1 MNSNF
6 IQNTGLVILLFAFGF
21 STVYADNGTSKLQLI
36 KIKNTMAGGDYVSAW
51 SELRKLEKT
60 DTLTSEL
67 YYLGG
72 ECNFYLKNYEDA
84 MEQLN
89 RSIALDGNA
98 NPEKYFFIGKIF
110 QLAGELEKAI
120 NEYKTFIEKTLKKS
134 EETEEASILITQCK
148 KSIEMMSKPIN
159 VNISNI
165 GTSINSEYPEYNP
178 SISADGKT
186 MIFTSRRPEST
197 GKLVDP
203 EDGKFFEDIYIS
215 KKDSLTGKWLEA
227 ENIPGEINDDNHD
240 ANMTLSPD
248 GKQIFVYRNKG
259 ARGSG
264 TLYVSKKSPN
274 GKWKKA
280 EELEGDVN
288 TSYFESSACLS
299 PDGKTLYFVSERP
312 RGGMGMGDIYMAKKK
327 SKTEWEKA
335 VSLGPIV
342 NDEYD
347 QIGLFMHPDG
357 KTLYYASN
365 SPKSLGGYDI
375 FKTTIENGICSEPEN
390 LGYPINTPGD
400 ERNFCLSTDGRK
412 AWFSSDRSGGKGD
425 IDIWEIDFSAIVEAS
440 KVKTSNEQEVQVPK
454 GPPISILK
462 GHIIDSDASQIVETE
477 LSVTDKENG
486 KVFNINSD
494 ENGDYFITLEGD
506 RTYVVEVKN
515 PLYKSYR
522 FEVPMKS
529 LSEGTYTKEQ
539 LIVLDRL
546 KK

>member
-1 MNSNF
+1 MNFNF
-6 IQNTGLVILLFAFGF
+6 MQTIRLVFLMLVLGF
-21 STVYADNGTSKLQLI
+21 STVYADNGTSKIQLI

-51 SELRKLEKT
+51 RELRKLEKT
-60 DTLTSEL
+60 DTITSEL
-67 YYLGG
+67 YFLSG
-72 ECNFYLKNYEDA
+72 ECNFHLKNYEDA
-84 MEQLN
+84 LERLK
-89 RSIALDGNA
+89 RSIALDAND
-98 NPEKYFFIGKIF
+98 NPEKYFLTGKIF
-110 QLAGELEKAI
+110 QLTGELEKAI
-120 NEYKTFIEKTLKKS
+120 IEYQTFNQKSPKKS
-134 EETEEASILITQCK
+134 EETEEANVLIAQCK
-148 KSIEMMSKPIN
+148 KSIEIISKPIN
-159 VNISNI
+159 VKISNI

-197 GKLVDP
+197 GKLTDP
-203 EDGKFFEDIYIS
+203 EDGKFYEDIYIS

-227 ENIPGEINDDNHD
+227 ENIPGAINEDNHD

-259 ARGSG
+259 MRGSG
-264 TLYVSKKSPN
+264 TLFVSKISNN

-280 EELEGDVN
+280 EELEGDIN

-327 SKTEWEKA
+327 SKTEWDKA

-390 LGYPINTPGD
+390 LGYPINTIGD
-400 ERNFCLSTDGRK
+400 ERFFCLSTDGRQ

-425 IDIWEIDFSAIVEAS
+425 IDIWEIDFSAIVQES
-440 KVKTSNEQEVQVPK
+440 KVKTSSEQEVQVPK

-477 LSVTDKENG
+477 VIVSDKENG
-486 KVFNINSD
+486 KTFNINSD

-506 RTYVVEVKN
+506 RTYVIEVKN
-515 PLYKSYR
+515 PLYKPYR

-529 LSEGTYTKEQ
+529 LIEGTFTKEQ

>member
-1 MNSNF
+1 MNSNLMKP
-6 IQNTGLVILLFAFGF
+6 IRLILLVLAFGF
-21 STVYADNGTSKLQLI
+21 TQVYADKGTSKLQLI
-36 KIKNTMAGGDYVSAW
+36 KIKNTMASGDYVSAW
-51 SELRKLEKT
+51 RELRNLEKT
-60 DTLTSEL
+60 DTTTSEL
-67 YYLGG
+67 YFLSG
-72 ECNFYLKNYEDA
+72 ECNFHLKNYEDA
-84 MEQLN
+84 MERLK
-89 RSIALDGNA
+89 RSIALDA
-98 NPEKYFFIGKIF
+98 SSNPEKYFFTGKIY
-110 QLAGELEKAI
+110 QISGDLNNAI
-120 NEYKTFIEKTLKKS
+120 NEYQIFIEKSMKKS
-134 EETEEASILITQCK
+134 DDTEEATTLIAQCK
-148 KSIEMMSKPIN
+148 KSIEMISRPIN
-159 VNISNI
+159 VKISNI
-165 GTSINSEYPEYNP
+165 GTAINSEHPEYNP

-197 GKLVDP
+197 GKLSDP
-203 EDGKFFEDIYIS
+203 EDGKFYEDIYIS

-227 ENIPGEINDDNHD
+227 ENIPGALNEDNHD

-248 GKQIFVYRNKG
+248 GKQIFVYRNRG
-259 ARGSG
+259 VRGSG

-280 EELEGDVN
+280 EELEGDIN

-327 SKTEWEKA
+327 SKTEWDKA

-365 SPKSLGGYDI
+365 SVRSLGGYDI

-390 LGYPINTPGD
+390 LGYPINTTGD

-412 AWFSSDRSGGKGD
+412 AWFSSDRSGGRGD
-425 IDIWEIDFSAIVEAS
+425 IDIWEIDFSAIVDANNTKSSGVVEI
-440 KVKTSNEQEVQVPK
+440 QIPK
-454 GPPISILK
+454 GPPLSILK
-462 GHIIDSDASQIVETE
+462 GQIIDSDASQIVETE
-477 LSVTDKENG
+477 LIISDKESG
-486 KVFNINSD
+486 KIFNIISD

-506 RTYVVEVKN
+506 RTYVIEVKN
-515 PLYKSYR
+515 PLYKTYR
-522 FEVPMKS
+522 IEILMNS
-529 LSEGTYTKEQ
+529 LVEGTYTKEQ